1 MSGAPEDI
9 GFDRGYCCAVANIV
23 RTHGDTVIAR
33 DVLRAN
39 EPGDWN
45 DIDASDRD
53 IIEQSGIK
61 SNNYVTV
68 KTEDVLLKIK
78 EWKDNA
84 QDSAPNPE
92 KAD

>member
-9 GFDRGYCCAVANIV
+9 GFDRGYCCAVANIL

-45 DIDASDRD
+45 DIDTSDRD
-53 IIEQSGIK
+53 IIEKSGLN
-61 SNNYVTV
+61 SNTPNTG
-68 KTEDVLLKIK
+68 K
-78 EWKDNA
+78 EQK
-84 QDSAPNPE
+84 E
-92 KAD
+92 

>member
-9 GFDRGYCCAVANIV
+9 GFDRGYVCAVANIL

-45 DIDASDRD
+45 NVDIADKD
-53 IIEQSGIK
+53 IIFEM
-61 SNNYVTV
+61 
-68 KTEDVLLKIK
+68 LK
-78 EWKDNA
+78 
-84 QDSAPNPE
+84 E
-92 KAD
+92 KK